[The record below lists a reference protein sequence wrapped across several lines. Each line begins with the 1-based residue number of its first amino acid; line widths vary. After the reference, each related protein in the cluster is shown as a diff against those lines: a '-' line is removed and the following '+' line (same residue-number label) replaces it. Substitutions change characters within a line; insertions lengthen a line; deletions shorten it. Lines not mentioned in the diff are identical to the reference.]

1 MNEHRSNTDNPI
13 DFPIDRAIEFVM
25 KFYNISREDAV
36 NLYWDEIEAYRSL
49 APKLNGIEE

>member
-1 MNEHRSNTDNPI
+1 MTHYSNTNNPV

-25 KFYNISREDAV
+25 SFYDISREDAV

-49 APKLNGIEE
+49 AAKLNGVEQ

>member
-49 APKLNGIEE
+49 ADKLSGVK